1 MPLYKKIKIK
11 NGDFILIWR
20 ISESKQE
27 LLNNI
32 KQNSLY
38 KSKLSSITSE
48 TKQIEFLS
56 VLNLLENLGFL
67 YSDIQY
73 DTNGKPHLSEGYIS
87 ISHSFEFSTVVIS
100 KNKVGIDIEKFREK
114 ILKIY
119 KKFISEKEYEIF
131 NKECIESLTKAW
143 SIKESVY
150 KAFGH
155 NGIDFKKN
163 IKIQSLKKNKAFVL
177 INKYKKIEKYNVDL
191 FKISNYI
198 CSLAQLKK

>member
-27 LLNNI
+27 LLNNL
-32 KQNSLY
+32 KQNSLH
-38 KSKLSSITSE
+38 KSKLISITSE

-56 VLNLLENLGFL
+56 VLNLLENLGFS
-67 YSDIQY
+67 YQDIKY
-73 DTNGKPHLSEGYIS
+73 DINGKPHLSEGYIS

-119 KKFISEKEYEIF
+119 KRFISEKEYEIF
-131 NKECIESLTKAW
+131 NIKSVESITKAW
-143 SIKESVY
+143 TIKESVY
-150 KAFGH
+150 KAFGY
-155 NGIDFKKN
+155 NSIDFKKN
-163 IKIQSLKKNKAFVL
+163 IKIQSLKKNKAIVR
-177 INKYKKIEKYNVDL
+177 IYKNEFSENYLVDL
-191 FKISNYI
+191 MKFSNYI
-198 CSLAQLKK
+198 CSTAQIMD

>member
-27 LLNNI
+27 LLNNL

-56 VLNLLENLGFL
+56 VLNLLENLGFS

-73 DTNGKPHLSEGYIS
+73 DTNGKPHLSKGYIS
-87 ISHSFEFSTVVIS
+87 ISHSFEFSSVVIS
-100 KNKVGIDIEKFREK
+100 KDKVGIDIEKFREK

>member
-1 MPLYKKIKIK
+1 
-11 NGDFILIWR
+11 
-20 ISESKQE
+20 
-27 LLNNI
+27 
-32 KQNSLY
+32 
-38 KSKLSSITSE
+38 
-48 TKQIEFLS
+48 
-56 VLNLLENLGFL
+56 
-67 YSDIQY
+67 
-73 DTNGKPHLSEGYIS
+73 
-87 ISHSFEFSTVVIS
+87 
-100 KNKVGIDIEKFREK
+100 VGIDIEKFREK

-163 IKIQSLKKNKAFVL
+163 IKIQSLNKNKAFVL
-177 INKYKKIEKYNVDL
+177 INKSEKIEKYNVDL

-198 CSLAQLKK
+198 CSLAHLKK

>member
-20 ISESKQE
+20 ISEKKQE
-27 LLNNI
+27 LLNNL

-56 VLNLLENLGFL
+56 VLNLLENLGFS
-67 YSDIQY
+67 YNDIQY
-73 DTNGKPHLSEGYIS
+73 
-87 ISHSFEFSTVVIS
+87 V
-100 KNKVGIDIEKFREK
+100 
-114 ILKIY
+114 LKIY

-131 NKECIESLTKAW
+131 NKECIESLTKVW

-177 INKYKKIEKYNVDL
+177 INKSEKIEKYNVDL

>member
-20 ISESKQE
+20 ISENKQE
-27 LLNNI
+27 LLNNL

-56 VLNLLENLGFL
+56 VLNLLENLGFS

-73 DTNGKPHLSEGYIS
+73 DTNGKPRLSEGYIS
-87 ISHSFEFSTVVIS
+87 ISHSFEFCSVVIS
-100 KNKVGIDIEKFREK
+100 KDKVGIDIEKFREK

-163 IKIQSLKKNKAFVL
+163 IIIESLKNNKAIVR
-177 INKYKKIEKYNVDL
+177 IYKNEFSENYLVDL
-191 FKISNYI
+191 MKFSNYI
-198 CSLAQLKK
+198 CSSAQLLD